1 MKIRHVQKPGTEE
14 EVQGITEL
22 MMERINTL
30 SANTTEK
37 TMKKTVIQAL
47 VPGSHSEFFITEMSD
62 GQITGA
68 VFLNKNIGLDHGG
81 VYIWLNELY
90 VRKDHRKQ
98 GIARKLLL
106 AVLHWAEKE
115 DYKAIELETGMNN
128 EATKKLYNSL
138 GFYDVVSKRYSRAL
152 R

>member
-1 MKIRHVQKPGTEE
+1 MKIRHVQKPASKKEIE
-14 EVQGITEL
+14 GITDL

-30 SANTTEK
+30 SAK
-37 TMKKTVIQAL
+37 TSKETMQETVIQAL
-47 VPGSHSEFFITEMSD
+47 VPGSHSEFFIAEMND

-106 AVLHWAEKE
+106 GVLHWAENE
-115 DYKAIELETGMNN
+115 NFKAIELETGMNN

-138 GFYDVVSKRYSRAL
+138 GFYDVISKRYSRAIH
-152 R
+152 